1 MGRWLLCFC
10 RKLGKFAVFQ
20 KSYDAITDEILRLQQ
35 MKKQAQT
42 DDQDRKEIM
51 NRVKE
56 LQDFIKK
63 EKTKITDFD
72 ESQVKTLIQRITLF
86 PGCFVVEFKSGASVD
101 IME

>member
-1 MGRWLLCFC
+1 
-10 RKLGKFAVFQ
+10 
-20 KSYDAITDEILRLQQ
+20 
-35 MKKQAQT
+35 
-42 DDQDRKEIM
+42 M

-72 ESQVKTLIQRITLF
+72 ESQVKTLIQRFTLF